1 VLHKHAFLAALHE
14 RLLPRTYFEIGVRRG
29 KSLNLSRC
37 PSVAVDPY
45 FLVQEE
51 VHCDLHLV
59 RMTSDEFFARQH
71 PFAHLPHPVV
81 DFAFIDGMHLAEY
94 AMRDFINTERHCH
107 AASVIVIDDVLPRTV
122 EEAGRARVGKAEQG
136 AWAGDVFKMIPVLR
150 ERRPDLLV
158 FEVDT
163 RPTGTLVVMLPD
175 RDDRSLVTTYD
186 EVLSD
191 LVAPDP
197 QVLPDWVTDRSR
209 AIAPEV
215 LLNASFWP
223 ELRALRDRAGAV
235 PRKRVNELLS
245 AADLATAKVAS

>member
-1 VLHKHAFLAALHE
+1 MHKHDFLGALHQ
-14 RLLPRTYFEIGVRRG
+14 RLQPRTYFEIGVRSGR
-29 KSLNLSRC
+29 SLSLSRSR
-37 PSVAVDPY
+37 SVAVDPFY
-45 FLVQEE
+45 AIRDEIL
-51 VHCDLHLV
+51 CDVHLV
-59 RMTSDEFFARQH
+59 RTSSDEFCARRHPMAHFAGT
-71 PFAHLPHPVV
+71 PIDL
-81 DFAFIDGMHLAEY
+81 AFIDGMHLAEY

-245 AADLATAKVAS
+245 AADLVTAKVAS